1 MDFPFYYLFVF
12 IRDAAFAFVDDRF
25 AAFLDFTAAFP
36 AFLACTR
43 LKCLHVFHSDLL
55 QLLV

>member
-1 MDFPFYYLFVF
+1 MDLPFYYLFVF

-36 AFLACTR
+36 AFFACTS
-43 LKCLHVFHSDLL
+43 LISLHVFHSDLL
-55 QLLV
+55 QLLG

>member
-1 MDFPFYYLFVF
+1 MDLPFYYLFVF

-36 AFLACTR
+36 AFLTCTR
-43 LKCLHVFHSDLL
+43 LKCLHVFHNDLL